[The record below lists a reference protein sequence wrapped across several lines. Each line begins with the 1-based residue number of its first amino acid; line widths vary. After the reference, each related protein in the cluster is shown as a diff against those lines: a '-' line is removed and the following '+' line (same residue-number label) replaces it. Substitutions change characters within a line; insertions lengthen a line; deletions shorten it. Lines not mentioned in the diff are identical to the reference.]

1 MPVDLHAHTTASDG
15 SLTPTELVALARQ
28 QNLDALGIT
37 DHDNIFG
44 WDEAFSAGAEQG
56 IEIVPGVELSTS
68 YEGGRFH
75 LLGYFIDPQSEL
87 NATLISIQRARAN
100 RNDVIF
106 DNLRALGVPLEED
119 EVRAYAGAG
128 GQLGRPHF
136 ARAMV
141 ARGYVSSTQEAFD
154 LYLADGKP
162 AYATKEVLTP
172 QEAIE
177 GIHQAGGIAI
187 WAHPPLNR
195 NFSLD
200 ELAEKVAEWR
210 AWGLD
215 GLEIYYATYTLE
227 EAAWARAMCETHDLL
242 PGGGSDFHGASKPT
256 IQLGI
261 TNTGGPVP
269 DEILHGY
276 KARRDQVRASLA
288 AGNDL

>member
-1 MPVDLHAHTTASDG
+1 
-15 SLTPTELVALARQ
+15 
-28 QNLDALGIT
+28 
-37 DHDNIFG
+37 
-44 WDEAFSAGAEQG
+44 
-56 IEIVPGVELSTS
+56 LSTS

-106 DNLRALGVPLEED
+106 DNLRALGLPLEED

-128 GQLGRPHF
+128 GQLGRPPF

-162 AYATKEVLTP
+162 AYATKAVLTP

-210 AWGLD
+210 AWSLD
-215 GLEIYYATYTLE
+215 GLEIYYSTYTPE
-227 EAAWARAMCETHDLL
+227 EAAWARAMCTTHDLL

-276 KARRDQVRASLA
+276 KARRDQIRAAQQEASS
-288 AGNDL
+288 